1 MRAKGTHQN
10 AEPGPSNLP
19 RENFPDGKPLHFFD
33 KTHWATCPVSS
44 LTHARI
50 LMGTVSFDDQA
61 EIHRSRRRPK
71 TMSPKDRRATPR
83 FQPKP
88 GNHITYGETSAVIRD
103 LSLEGVFVFDL
114 DPLPVG
120 SEVMFTLR
128 VGDQDISLEGV
139 VRHSVD
145 QEGMGIQFTNVSPVS
160 KRRLRIHIASLV
172 SAPSHLVKT

>member
-1 MRAKGTHQN
+1 
-10 AEPGPSNLP
+10 
-19 RENFPDGKPLHFFD
+19 
-33 KTHWATCPVSS
+33 
-44 LTHARI
+44 
-50 LMGTVSFDDQA
+50 
-61 EIHRSRRRPK
+61 
-71 TMSPKDRRATPR
+71 MSPNDRRATPR

-88 GNHITYGETSAVIRD
+88 GNHITCGETSAVIRD
-103 LSLEGVFVFDL
+103 LSLEGVFVFDM